1 MLVLLFKKP
10 NPDICVDDDTIPAL
24 KAAMDV
30 LLFKNPN
37 PDIWPAPL
45 IAPSKVP
52 TNVSA
57 WLLLT
62 NKSFQYFVG
71 EPKSDSPSLPGKIE
85 PVVSRPN
92 NIFEVEAEA

>member
-37 PDIWPAPL
+37 PDI
-45 IAPSKVP
+45 
-52 TNVSA
+52 
-57 WLLLT
+57 
-62 NKSFQYFVG
+62 
-71 EPKSDSPSLPGKIE
+71 
-85 PVVSRPN
+85 
-92 NIFEVEAEA
+92 